1 METNILF
8 FRNPAMPKSEFKGVL
23 MDMLNFDNFTSEE
36 HLQFPNLEPTD
47 FIGNVDIP
55 TLTTRDSSNN
65 SFLDNLSSKN
75 SSTNKLFSSFHKFS
89 ELFDSLNKTSFNLS
103 SSEVNS
109 NTTESNVTTSNLRFF
124 LKLTQCYIS
133 A

>member
-1 METNILF
+1 MESNILF
-8 FRNPAMPKSEFKGVL
+8 FRNPAMPKSEFKGFL
-23 MDMLNFDNFTSEE
+23 MDILNFDNFTSKE

-75 SSTNKLFSSFHKFS
+75 SSTNKYFSSLHTFS
-89 ELFDSLNKTSFNLS
+89 ELFDSLNKTSSNFS
-103 SSEVNS
+103 SGDVNS
-109 NTTESNVTTSNLRFF
+109 HTAESNVTTSNIRFLF
-124 LKLTQCYIS
+124 
-133 A
+133 